1 MNYYYMKS
9 KNVYLSVFAAII
21 CMLLLYACDESKRFE
36 IGYDDSIPP
45 APPTFLR
52 YEPLYGGATLWFEA
66 PKDEDLL
73 SIDATYI
80 NPEGKE
86 IWFSVSFYTDSINV
100 LGFSDTIP
108 KTVKLFAVDRAGNKS
123 TALDVKVAPLE
134 SAVSML
140 AENLYIT
147 PGFFSFFVN
156 WENILEQDMNVF
168 VDYTYSEK
176 GVQKEGHVI
185 YSSNLDSEQ
194 RLVRDL
200 NVTSQETVNIKVRIE
215 DFYGNAQTKD
225 LGNFSLLQDSKI
237 PKEKWKMPNTN
248 DSIGGV
254 PEAFLDAAE
263 GRAYMIIDDIP
274 DDYYQNNF
282 AHTHWIGRT
291 GNPKDGNTPWNIMID
306 LGDYYELSRI
316 VTHQRHG
323 GVFQTGF
330 AGANNDNAKNRGD
343 YYGSDNVGIYRM
355 YIWDENV
362 QQWDTICT
370 HKITFP
376 ENLTARQFYLLGYAG
391 DMAYMYPDTPKFTK
405 PTRWFR
411 YEALYG
417 FNDNYRSTNGS
428 TISEITLYGKKTD

>member
-1 MNYYYMKS
+1 MKV
-9 KNVYLSVFAAII
+9 KNIYLFVVFAAII
-21 CMLLLYACDESKRFE
+21 GLLYACDESKRFE
-36 IGYDDSIPP
+36 IGYNDSTPP
-45 APPTFLR
+45 AQPKFLR

-73 SIDATYI
+73 SIDATYL

-86 IWFSVSFYTDSINV
+86 VWFSVSYYTDSINV

-123 TALDVKVAPLE
+123 PALEIKVTPLE

-140 AENLYIT
+140 AENLYVT

-168 VDYTYSEK
+168 VDYTYSER
-176 GVQKEGHVI
+176 GVKKEGHVI
-185 YSSNLDSEQ
+185 YTSNLDLEQ
-194 RLVRDL
+194 QLVRDL
-200 NVTSQETVNIKVRIE
+200 NLSSQEPVSVKVRIE
-215 DFYGNAQTKD
+215 DFYGNTKSMD
-225 LGNFSLLQDSKI
+225 LGTFNLLEDSKI
-237 PKEKWKMPNTN
+237 PKANWKLPNTN

-263 GRAYMIIDDIP
+263 GRAYMIYDDIP
-274 DDYYQNNF
+274 DDWYQNNF
-282 AHTHWIGRT
+282 AHTHGIGRT
-291 GNPKDGNTPWNIMID
+291 GNSKDGNTPWNIMID
-306 LGDYYELSRI
+306 MGDYYELSRI

-323 GVFQTGF
+323 EGNHIGV
-330 AGANNDNAKNRGD
+330 NDETAKNRGN
-343 YYGSDNVGIYRM
+343 YYGGDNVGIYRM
-355 YIWDENV
+355 YTWDEDV
-362 QQWDTICT
+362 QQWDTIRM

-376 ENLTARQFYLLGYAG
+376 DNLTSRQFWLLGYAG
-391 DMAYMYPDTPKFTK
+391 DMAYMYPDAPDFTK

-417 FNDNYRSTNGS
+417 FNDSYRATCS
-428 TISEITLYGKKTD
+428 TISEITLYGKKKD

>member
-1 MNYYYMKS
+1 MKS
-9 KNVYLSVFAAII
+9 KNIYLSIFAAIT
-21 CMLLLYACDESKRFE
+21 CVLLYACDESKRFE
-36 IGYDDSIPP
+36 IGYDDSVPP
-45 APPTFLR
+45 APPKFLN
-52 YEPLYGGATLWFEA
+52 YLPLYGGATLWFEA
-66 PKDEDLL
+66 PEDEDLL

-86 IWFSVSFYTDSINV
+86 VWFSVSFYTDSINV
-100 LGFSDTIP
+100 LGFSNRNPQNI
-108 KTVKLFAVDRAGNKS
+108 KLFAVDRAGNKS
-123 TALDVKVAPLE
+123 EAVDVKVTPLK

-140 AENLYIT
+140 AENLYVI
-147 PGFFSFFVN
+147 PGFSSFFVN
-156 WENILEQDMNVF
+156 WENELKQDMNVF
-168 VDYTYSEK
+168 VDYTYSDK

-185 YSSNLDSEQ
+185 YTSNLDTEQ
-194 RLVRDL
+194 HLVRNL
-200 NVTSQETVNIKVRIE
+200 NLAPQDSVSIKVRVE
-215 DFYGNAQTKD
+215 DFYGNTVTKD
-225 LGNFSLLQDSKI
+225 LGAFSMLEDSKI

-274 DDYYQNNF
+274 DNWYNNNF

-323 GVFQTGF
+323 GG
-330 AGANNDNAKNRGD
+330 AGSGNINNDNAKNRGT
-343 YYGSDNVGIYRM
+343 YYAGDNVGIYRM
-355 YIWDENV
+355 YTWDEDL
-362 QQWDTICT
+362 QQWDSICT
-370 HKITFP
+370 HKITFK
-376 ENLTARQFYLLGYAG
+376 EDLASRQFWLLGQAG
-391 DMAYMYPDTPKFTK
+391 DMAYMYPGAPKFTK

-417 FNDNYRSTNGS
+417 FNDNYKSSCS
-428 TISEITLYGKKTD
+428 TISEITLYGKKAN